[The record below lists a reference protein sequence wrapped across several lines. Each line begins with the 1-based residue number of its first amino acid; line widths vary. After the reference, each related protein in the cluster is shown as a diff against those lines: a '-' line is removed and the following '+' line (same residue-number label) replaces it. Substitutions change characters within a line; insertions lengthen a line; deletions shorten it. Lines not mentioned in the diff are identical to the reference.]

1 MQAALYMLLT
11 WQSLVLFP
19 LLIIDESWGRV
30 ATYVMLAGEPRSQPS
45 RLQAPRHV

>member
-30 ATYVMLAGEPRSQPS
+30 ATYVMLAGKSLAASLAGCQSQK
-45 RLQAPRHV
+45 